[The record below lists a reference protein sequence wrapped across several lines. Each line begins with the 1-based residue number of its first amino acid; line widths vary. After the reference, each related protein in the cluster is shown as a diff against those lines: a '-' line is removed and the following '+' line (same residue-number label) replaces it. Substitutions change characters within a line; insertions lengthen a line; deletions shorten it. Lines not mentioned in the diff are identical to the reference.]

1 MRWFRFGSS
10 KHEAEHD
17 PARQQ
22 EIYRELRQDFGQQPA
37 PGGVYGQPAAG
48 GGGVYGQPAGGGV
61 YGRPAGGASSAGVYG
76 QPAAMPGNAPGS
88 SGFGAQAGQAAR
100 LFDGDDGIMVAS
112 VVLREYAEAVYKAL
126 AGQGLEVDRRHYRW
140 SWEGAGPRLR
150 SPLTAGALDGF
161 HPYVQVAA
169 AVTVLGGQAK
179 HVVKVVDP
187 HALLAHVLEILDLV
201 TSGWEYGGVRPDSDQ
216 ANLAASL
223 ITTARAIR
231 DALPEEPPLPN
242 PIREQMRRNNTVDVW
257 DPAGGRVVG
266 GFNPGRTMREVLLA

>member
-22 EIYRELRQDFGQQPA
+22 EIYRELRQDFAPPPA
-37 PGGVYGQPAAG
+37 SGGGVYGQPAG
-48 GGGVYGQPAGGGV
+48 GGGVYGQPAGGGAVYGQPAGGAGV
-61 YGRPAGGASSAGVYG
+61 YGRPAGGQMPAGG
-76 QPAAMPGNAPGS
+76 
-88 SGFGAQAGQAAR
+88 GFAAQAAEAAR
-100 LFDGDDGIMVAS
+100 LFTGDDGLVVAS
-112 VVLREYAEAVYKAL
+112 VVLREYAEAVHTAL
-126 AGQGLEVDRRHYRW
+126 ASQGFEVDRRHYRW

-150 SPLTAGALDGF
+150 SPLTAGALNGF

-169 AVTVLGGQAK
+169 AVAVLGGQAK

-216 ANLAASL
+216 AGLASAL

-257 DPAGGRVVG
+257 DLAGTRVVG
-266 GFNPGRTMREVLLA
+266 GFNPGRSMREILLA